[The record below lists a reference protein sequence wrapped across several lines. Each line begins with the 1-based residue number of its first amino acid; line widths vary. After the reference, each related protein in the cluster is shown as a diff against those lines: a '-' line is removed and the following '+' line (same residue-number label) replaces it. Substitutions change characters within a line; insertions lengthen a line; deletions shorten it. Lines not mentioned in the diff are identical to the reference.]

1 MIEWFYLTQLAAA
14 TFIGALLVSMGLL
27 AKRKP
32 SGFSVGATAL
42 VELLLLAQLV
52 VSIALVISGEQAKQD
67 TVEYFAY
74 LIVALMI
81 PVGAAFWALIERTR
95 WSTVVLGAAGLT
107 VAVMLVRMNQ
117 IWTGT
122 F

>member
-14 TFIGALLVSMGLL
+14 TLIGALLVSMGLF

-52 VSIALVISGEQAKQD
+52 LSIALVVSGASAEQD
-67 TVEYFAY
+67 TVEFFAY

-81 PVGAAFWALIERTR
+81 PIGAAFWALIERTR
-95 WSTVVLGAAGLT
+95 WSTVVLGVAGLT

-117 IWTGT
+117 IWTGIY
-122 F
+122 